1 MGEGR
6 CGCAIASLVPPALMD
21 EFLPYF
27 RAAVEQPGS
36 VPSWSRWWA
45 EHRNRAEDLLDPAD
59 FELLR
64 TGKLEAARMVLR
76 RSSLAWPS
84 AVRVTPLWGAPS
96 LSEEKLAAFEQERA
110 IRLPPDYREFLLA
123 DNGGYVRPCCFRC
136 PGNARSR
143 RSRRL
148 WCRLRRGPSGRRF
161 SGCATG
167 SGTPT
172 SPRPRIRIQ
181 FMSAGIE

>member
-6 CGCAIASLVPPALMD
+6 CGCAIVALIRSAPMD
-21 EFLPYF
+21 EFPPYF
-27 RAAVEQPGS
+27 RAALEQPS
-36 VPSWSRWWA
+36 AALPWSRWWA
-45 EHRNRAEDLLDPAD
+45 EHRNRAEDILDPAD

-64 TGKLEAARMVLR
+64 TGKLEAARMILR
-76 RSSLAWPS
+76 RSSLVWSS

-96 LSEEKLAAFEQERA
+96 LSEEKLAGFEQERA
-110 IRLPPDYREFLLA
+110 IRLPADYREFPLA
-123 DNGGYVRPCCFRC
+123 YNGGYVRPCCSRC

-148 WCRLRRGPSGRRF
+148 WCCLRRGPSARRF

-172 SPRPRIRIQ
+172 SPRPRIGIQ